1 MLWPLALEAHA
12 HLAHHPID
20 VHVGARVRQRRILL
34 GMTQTALGK
43 AVGLTFQQVQK
54 YENGG
59 NRISSSRLF
68 EFAKI
73 LNVPV
78 SYFFDEMAPG
88 LATGRRKGGRQKS
101 NASDEANVKLKRET
115 FELVRAYYKIRNDG
129 VRQTIR
135 VMVQALASKG

>member
-1 MLWPLALEAHA
+1 M
-12 HLAHHPID
+12 AHHPID
-20 VHVGARVRQRRILL
+20 VHVGTRVRQRRILL
-34 GMTQTALGK
+34 GMTQTTLGK

-88 LATGRRKGGRQKS
+88 LATGRRKVGRPKRK
-101 NASDEANVKLKRET
+101 ASDETDINLKNET
-115 FELVRAYYKIRNDG
+115 LQLVRAYYKIRNNG
-129 VRQTIR
+129 VRRKIR
-135 VMVQALASKG
+135 VMVQALASKR

>member
-1 MLWPLALEAHA
+1 MAR
-12 HLAHHPID
+12 HPID
-20 VHVGARVRQRRILL
+20 VHVGARLRQRRILL
-34 GMTQTALGK
+34 GMSQTALGK
-43 AVGLTFQQVQK
+43 AVGLSFQQVQK

-78 SYFFDEMAPG
+78 SHFFEEMAPE
-88 LATGRRKGGRQKS
+88 LAKGRRKFGRPKI
-101 NASDEANVKLKRET
+101 NASDEPDNNTKRET
-115 FELVRAYYKIRNDG
+115 LQLVRAYYKIRNDG

>member
-1 MLWPLALEAHA
+1 MAR
-12 HLAHHPID
+12 HPID
-20 VHVGARVRQRRILL
+20 VHVGARLRQRRILL
-34 GMTQTALGK
+34 GMSQTTLGN
-43 AVGLTFQQVQK
+43 AAGITFQQVQK
-54 YENGG
+54 YEGGG

-78 SYFFDEMAPG
+78 PYFFEEMAPG
-88 LATGRRKGGRQKS
+88 VATGRRKVGRPKS
-101 NASDEANVKLKRET
+101 IASDEANIKLKRET

>member
-1 MLWPLALEAHA
+1 M
-12 HLAHHPID
+12 AHHPID

-34 GMTQTALGK
+34 GMSQTTLGN
-43 AVGLTFQQVQK
+43 AAGITFQQVQK
-54 YENGG
+54 YEGGG

-78 SYFFDEMAPG
+78 SHFFEEMAPE
-88 LATGRRKGGRQKS
+88 LAKERRKLGRPKS
-101 NASDEANVKLKRET
+101 KASDEPDNNTKRET
-115 FELVRAYYKIRNDG
+115 LQLVRAYHKIRNDG
-129 VRQTIR
+129 VRQKIR

>member
-1 MLWPLALEAHA
+1 M
-12 HLAHHPID
+12 
-20 VHVGARVRQRRILL
+20 RVRQRRILL

-43 AVGLTFQQVQK
+43 AVGLSFQQVQK

-73 LNVPV
+73 LNVPI

-88 LATGRRKGGRQKS
+88 LATGRRTVNRPKR
-101 NASDEANVKLKRET
+101 NESDETLH
-115 FELVRAYYKIRNDG
+115 
-129 VRQTIR
+129 QT
-135 VMVQALASKG
+135 

>member
-1 MLWPLALEAHA
+1 M
-12 HLAHHPID
+12 
-20 VHVGARVRQRRILL
+20 RQRRILL
-34 GMTQTALGK
+34 GISQTILGN
-43 AVGLTFQQVQK
+43 AAGITFQQVQK
-54 YENGG
+54 YEGGG

-78 SYFFDEMAPG
+78 SHFFEEMAPELAKG
-88 LATGRRKGGRQKS
+88 LRKLGRPKS
-101 NASDEANVKLKRET
+101 KASDEPDNNTKRET
-115 FELVRAYYKIRNDG
+115 LQLVRAYYKIRNDG